1 MQLDEPFREELSNP
15 RVDTSLKIAHFLESS
30 ESSSKTLFLSC
41 NMICVISDHKSKS
54 GSSQRN
60 APFAIF
66 FAFFYGRKQRTNRQF
81 RETRASVNFL
91 NISWDQDVRITRTFD
106 WTTVFDHVLSK
117 FFLKGDRGKLF
128 SAGPTCIRQIL
139 LLAPTWGMEGVSTAT
154 TPNNT
159 LLCYYS
165 VLPNNNIF
173 RIIIYSEL

>member
-1 MQLDEPFREELSNP
+1 MHLDEPFREELSNP

-30 ESSSKTLFLSC
+30 ESSSKTLFFSC

-117 FFLKGDRGKLF
+117 GDRGKLF
-128 SAGPTCIRQIL
+128 SIGPTCIRQIL

-154 TPNNT
+154 ELSNA
-159 LLCYYS
+159 LLCNYS
-165 VLPNNNIF
+165 ELPNNNIF
-173 RIIIYSEL
+173 LIIIYSE